1 MSAELERRWSLVPRA
16 WAIGYV
22 AVFGVFLLS
31 ISWSFGD
38 TVALM
43 QKAARLTWRESVV
56 DAFTRGLEYRPLF
69 NLAIKLS
76 YETVGAQIWFYR
88 ALVLIQFA
96 LVLGFVVWLCRPL
109 GARRAIAACIA
120 ISCLCGLH
128 STRILFGFW
137 PLNHYAWVL
146 VLLLGAIALAFR
158 PETRSI
164 DWVLGL
170 VTLAAL
176 FALELGLLLVPI
188 LVILWLARA
197 PGLSARAVVSVLI
210 AAGLYLTI
218 RLTFTSE
225 LAVNTSV
232 NGNGFGFSMLN
243 AEGVRSAFGDPPW
256 LLWIYDVVATGLTVV
271 LSEPRDG
278 VYSFVESLLAHDMES
293 WRWFHVGLSTLT
305 SAVIVAGLVLR
316 SSSSSRGFRLQA
328 EGGVRLQAEGG
339 RDRLLVVVGL
349 TLMLFGSGLGF
360 LYTRDRIALSV
371 GVGYALLLYVALAG
385 LMERM
390 PAAGWRRRLAA
401 GGLVVLAAAWV
412 VRSGETLLQLRD
424 TAWDYHLEWT
434 TRLDEKSGATER
446 TDLFKTLHDD
456 SLRTTP
462 ADPRLDPAWT
472 YTLFERRFTR
482 SSEDQR

>member
-1 MSAELERRWSLVPRA
+1 MSAELERRWALAPRA

-137 PLNHYAWVL
+137 PLNHYGWVL
-146 VLLLGAIALAFR
+146 VLLLGAVALAFR

-176 FALELGLLLVPI
+176 FALELGLLIVPI

-197 PGLSARAVVSVLI
+197 PGLSARAIVSMLI

-305 SAVIVAGLVLR
+305 SAVIVAGLF
-316 SSSSSRGFRLQA
+316 RGF
-328 EGGVRLQAEGG
+328 RLQAEGG

-434 TRLDEKSGATER
+434 TRLDEKSGSTER
-446 TDLFKTLHDD
+446 TDLFKTLHEDA
-456 SLRTTP
+456 LRTTP

>member
-22 AVFGVFLLS
+22 TVFGVFLLS

-76 YETVGAQIWFYR
+76 YETVGAQLRFYQS
-88 ALVLIQFA
+88 LVLIQFA
-96 LVLGFVVWLCRPL
+96 LVLGLVVWLCRPL
-109 GARRAIAACIA
+109 GARRAMAACIA

-137 PLNHYAWVL
+137 PLNHYSWVL

-164 DWVLGL
+164 DWALGL

-176 FALELGLLLVPI
+176 FALELGLLFVPI
-188 LVILWLARA
+188 LVILWWARA
-197 PGLSARAVVSVLI
+197 PGLGTRAVVSVLV

-218 RLTFTSE
+218 RLAFTSE

-293 WRWFHVGLSTLT
+293 WRWFHVGLSTIT
-305 SAVIVAGLVLR
+305 TAVIVTGLTLR
-316 SSSSSRGFRLQA
+316 SSSLFR
-328 EGGVRLQAEGG
+328 GVRLPPDST
-339 RDRLLVVVGL
+339 RDRLLIVVGL

-371 GVGYALLLYVALAG
+371 GVGYALLLYVALAE
-385 LMERM
+385 LMERI
-390 PAAGWRRRLAA
+390 PAAGWRRQLAS

-412 VRSGETLLQLRD
+412 IRSGETLFQLRD
-424 TAWDYHLEWT
+424 AAWDSHLEWT

-446 TDLFKTLHDD
+446 TDLFNTLHEDATR
-456 SLRTTP
+456 STP
-462 ADPRLDPAWT
+462 ANPQLDPAWT
-472 YTLFERRFTR
+472 YALFERRFTR

>member
-1 MSAELERRWSLVPRA
+1 VPRA

-137 PLNHYAWVL
+137 PLNHYGWVL

-158 PETRSI
+158 PVTRSI

-176 FALELGLLLVPI
+176 FALELGLLIVPI
-188 LVILWLARA
+188 LVVLWLARA

-256 LLWIYDVVATGLTVV
+256 LLWIYDVMATGLTVV

-305 SAVIVAGLVLR
+305 SAVIVVGLVLR
-316 SSSSSRGFRLQA
+316 SSRGVRLQPDAGQSRGFRLLDLRSFSGGGQA
-328 EGGVRLQAEGG
+328 EVG
-339 RDRLLVVVGL
+339 RDRLLIVVGL

>member
-1 MSAELERRWSLVPRA
+1 MSPELERRWSLVPRA

-43 QKAARLTWRESVV
+43 QKAARLNWRESVV

-76 YETVGAQIWFYR
+76 YEAVGPELRFYQ
-88 ALVLIQFA
+88 ALVLTQFA
-96 LVLGFVVWLCRPL
+96 LVLGLVLWLCRPL
-109 GARRAIAACIA
+109 GARRAIAACVA

-137 PLNHYAWVL
+137 PLNHYSWVL
-146 VLLLGAIALAFR
+146 VLLLAAIALAFR

-188 LVILWLARA
+188 LMILWLARA
-197 PGLSARAVVSVLI
+197 PGLSARAVISVLV

-218 RLTFTSE
+218 RLAFTSE

-243 AEGVRSAFGDPPW
+243 AEGVRSEFGDPPW

-293 WRWFHVGLSTLT
+293 WRWFHVGLSTVT
-305 SAVIVAGLVLR
+305 SAVIVAGLALR
-316 SSSSSRGFRLQA
+316 WSSDRGVPASAKASARPRRSALREGGRLQA
-328 EGGVRLQAEGG
+328 DL
-339 RDRLLVVVGL
+339 D
-349 TLMLFGSGLGF
+349 LM
-360 LYTRDRIALSV
+360 
-371 GVGYALLLYVALAG
+371 
-385 LMERM
+385 
-390 PAAGWRRRLAA
+390 
-401 GGLVVLAAAWV
+401 
-412 VRSGETLLQLRD
+412 
-424 TAWDYHLEWT
+424 
-434 TRLDEKSGATER
+434 
-446 TDLFKTLHDD
+446 
-456 SLRTTP
+456 TP
-462 ADPRLDPAWT
+462 ANPPGARTAGPRRDPD
-472 YTLFERRFTR
+472 
-482 SSEDQR
+482 

>member
-1 MSAELERRWSLVPRA
+1 
-16 WAIGYV
+16 
-22 AVFGVFLLS
+22 
-31 ISWSFGD
+31 
-38 TVALM
+38 
-43 QKAARLTWRESVV
+43 
-56 DAFTRGLEYRPLF
+56 
-69 NLAIKLS
+69 
-76 YETVGAQIWFYR
+76 
-88 ALVLIQFA
+88 
-96 LVLGFVVWLCRPL
+96 
-109 GARRAIAACIA
+109 
-120 ISCLCGLH
+120 
-128 STRILFGFW
+128 
-137 PLNHYAWVL
+137 VL

-164 DWVLGL
+164 DWVVGL

-188 LVILWLARA
+188 LVILWWARA
-197 PGLSARAVVSVLI
+197 PGLGTRAVVSVLV

-218 RLTFTSE
+218 RLAFTSE

-278 VYSFVESLLAHDMES
+278 VYSFIESLLAHDMES
-293 WRWFHVGLSTLT
+293 WRWFHVALSTIT
-305 SAVIVAGLVLR
+305 SAVIVAGLVPHA
-316 SSSSSRGFRLQA
+316 SRGF
-328 EGGVRLQAEGG
+328 RLQAEGG
-339 RDRLLVVVGL
+339 RDRLLIVVGL

-424 TAWDYHLEWT
+424 TAWDSHLEWT

-446 TDLFKTLHDD
+446 TDLFESLHEDAV
-456 SLRTTP
+456 RTTP
-462 ADPRLDPAWT
+462 ANPGLDPAWT

-482 SSEDQR
+482 SSEDQQ